1 MNNNN
6 HESLTDI
13 EDVTIESCE
22 GCSVPCSTHQVYP
35 SYLKINQELP
45 LQGTVK
51 PFSKHVLISTGKI
64 DWQAHIEDEHES
76 LASHLAK
83 VINVTNGSDQKKNE
97 TIDKGSKKPKILIT
111 NSNRKN
117 GDYDPL
123 ISNGD
128 DVLLFPDNIIIR
140 HVSPKHAAEFRNQFL
155 CNKFGRGDDD
165 LIQKNPSPTLPVTF
179 TVEKMLYKSVILI
192 CSHKRRDKRCGVTAP
207 LLKDE
212 FDKVLKNKGLD
223 VDSRVDNKD
232 GIAVYM
238 TSHIGGHK
246 FAGNVIVY
254 CEGKG
259 IWYGRVTPCHVNLI
273 IEKTVIEGR
282 IIRDLYRG
290 GFVQALVSPT
300 PLWNQNLIESRA
312 SEPKTNTFNLVLKKV
327 NLAPDGFTRIMSTIN
342 GQYPGPT
349 IEVNKGDR
357 IVMNIRNELED
368 PTSIHAHG
376 IFQKG
381 TPWFD
386 GVPGQ
391 TQCEIPSDYEFTY
404 NFTVP
409 DQVGTYWYHS
419 HDLMQ
424 YVDGIV
430 GALIIH
436 DPDDPYK
443 AEYDEE
449 ILVMLTDYHH
459 TEAQIL
465 LNSFLTPERDVPDNG
480 LINGKNNYDCS
491 KAPPGSTC
499 VDNAGLAKF
508 EFVSNKRY
516 RLRIIN
522 TSAFSA
528 FFFSIDKHV
537 MEVIEV
543 EGTYTKRNKIHR
555 LPINVGQRYSVI
567 VTADQSVD
575 NYIMRSEFQKK
586 CMPDG
591 AISLPVVTAIVHYD
605 GAPEDSVPK
614 DIPWTDFLEECI
626 DLIPETLQPL
636 YEEKVPEATREIIHE
651 IAFHKDSLGIDK
663 AFINGSTYVP
673 NLISS
678 TLTKVFEGTTANLP
692 ASENAFTFNTF
703 GEVVDIYFIN
713 TDEGEHPIHMHG
725 HQFWLLGIGNG
736 TVVDKT
742 ALNTVNPI
750 KRDTSTIP
758 ISGWSALRFVVDNP
772 GVWGHHCHMW
782 HMQVGLVMQLIELPD
797 EINKLSPPE
806 EWAELCQLKRY

>member
-430 GALIIH
+430 GALI
-436 DPDDPYK
+436 
-443 AEYDEE
+443 
-449 ILVMLTDYHH
+449 
-459 TEAQIL
+459 
-465 LNSFLTPERDVPDNG
+465 PDNG

-499 VDNAGLAKF
+499 VDNA
-508 EFVSNKRY
+508 
-516 RLRIIN
+516 
-522 TSAFSA
+522 
-528 FFFSIDKHV
+528 
-537 MEVIEV
+537 
-543 EGTYTKRNKIHR
+543 
-555 LPINVGQRYSVI
+555 
-567 VTADQSVD
+567 
-575 NYIMRSEFQKK
+575 
-586 CMPDG
+586 
-591 AISLPVVTAIVHYD
+591 VHYD

-758 ISGWSALRFVVDNP
+758 ISGWSALRF
-772 GVWGHHCHMW
+772 
-782 HMQVGLVMQLIELPD
+782 LPD